1 MNFVNKFGWLLKG
14 DLLVL
19 CNFHQMIQYEMT
31 STYPGYISH
40 TNSGN
45 RAISSNTK
53 VLINSIQAMSTF
65 I

>member
-19 CNFHQMIQYEMT
+19 CNFNQMIQSQSAVLKPERTLDQT

-40 TNSGN
+40 TVTV
-45 RAISSNTK
+45 AIK
-53 VLINSIQAMSTF
+53 L
-65 I
+65 

>member
-19 CNFHQMIQYEMT
+19 CNFHQVIQYEMT

-40 TNSGN
+40 TVTV
-45 RAISSNTK
+45 AIE
-53 VLINSIQAMSTF
+53 L
-65 I
+65 